1 MISKSELKYVTK
13 ASGYAPYPGDEYAS
27 HVMTELK
34 EANELFKEKY
44 DGKSY
49 SMILSNGEE
58 FEFAILNKNLCHMLG
73 INAKALT
80 SEYAYDTVLKVLG
93 LDNSLKIPTYEFL
106 TRIIERS
113 DDVLENERKENS
125 FKLINFYKMM
135 VKIAIFKQLTNFQS
149 FDYGVINF
157 NRDTFIRNVGEYN
170 IGSSDKY
177 IFMPSGEVFIPY
189 FMVGLIKNNGGEDY
203 VPETLVA
210 PENFVDYFKSQEFV
224 LPVQLL
230 IDDNKDFTKLIATP
244 QEKLKLLNRYKE
256 IISTYNTNSK
266 INIYNDYIATL
277 TEQASG
283 KNRSLTL

>member
-13 ASGYAPYPGDEYAS
+13 ASGFAPYPGDEYATM
-27 HVMTELK
+27 VMKELK

-44 DGKSY
+44 DGKFY

-58 FEFAILNKNLCHMLG
+58 FEFAIRDKNICHMLG
-73 INAKALT
+73 INSKTL
-80 SEYAYDTVLKVLG
+80 SSDYAYYTVKNVLG
-93 LDNSLKIPTYEFL
+93 IDYQNKIPTYELL
-106 TRIIERS
+106 TKIIERS
-113 DDVLENERKENS
+113 DDVIENERKDNS
-125 FKLINFYKMM
+125 FKLINFYKVM

-157 NRDTFIRNVGEYN
+157 NRDTFVNNNSEFN
-170 IGSSDKY
+170 IGLSNKY

-210 PENFVDYFKSQEFV
+210 PENYVDYFKSQEFV

-230 IDDNKDFTKLIATP
+230 IDDNKNFIKLIATP
-244 QEKLKLLNRYKE
+244 QEKLKLLQRYKE

-266 INIYNDYIATL
+266 INIFNDYIATL
-277 TEQASG
+277 TEAT
-283 KNRSLTL
+283 KDNRKILTL

>member
-13 ASGYAPYPGDEYAS
+13 SNGYAPYPGDEYAYE
-27 HVMTELK
+27 VMKELK
-34 EANELFKEKY
+34 AANELFKEKY

-73 INAKALT
+73 INAKILS
-80 SEYAYDTVLKVLG
+80 SEYAYDTVKRVLG
-93 LDNSLKIPTYEFL
+93 IDYLNKVPTYELL
-106 TRIIERS
+106 TKIIERS
-113 DDVLENERKENS
+113 EDVIENERKENS
-125 FKLINFYKMM
+125 FKLINFYKVMI
-135 VKIAIFKQLTNFQS
+135 KIAIFKQLTNFQS

-157 NRDTFIRNVGEYN
+157 NRDTFIKNVGEYN
-170 IGSSDKY
+170 IGLSDKY

-189 FMVGLIKNNGGEDY
+189 FMVGLIKNCGGEDY
-203 VPETLVA
+203 VPETLIA
-210 PENFVDYFKSQEFV
+210 PENFVDFFKSQEFV

-256 IISTYNTNSK
+256 IISTYNTNTN
-266 INIYNDYIATL
+266 INIFNDYIATL
-277 TEQASG
+277 TEDSRN